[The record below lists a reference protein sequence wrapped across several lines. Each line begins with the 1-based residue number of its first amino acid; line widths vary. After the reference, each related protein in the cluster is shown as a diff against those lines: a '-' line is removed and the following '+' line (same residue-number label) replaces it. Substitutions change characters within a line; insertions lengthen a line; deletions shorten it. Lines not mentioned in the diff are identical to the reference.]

1 VTEADDE
8 LRAAWDGG
16 LNEEILEELFALRS
30 AADFRALRAVRP
42 ELAAPLV
49 KNQLRELAV
58 APGYGVGFARLLSLL
73 DATDADVDVVWAEY
87 ERGLNEATAAGEEL
101 AGEESTVREALDRGD
116 VERVLELTA
125 TAIPRAAAA
134 GLGAGVSVLHELRG
148 LALLRRQSAERSAD
162 VETAIEELERAEVLA
177 PPGPPLGSVL
187 MHLAFAYSDRLRGDL
202 ADNAEVVVELLRLA
216 VVEVAGADVSD
227 LAAMVDTNLA
237 FGLMR
242 RVRGERVDNLREAVD
257 ACERALRHRSLERD
271 PVDWAYSQLNL
282 GDALD
287 QLELT
292 RGARGVSDRAKEPY
306 EVVVRAADAIPEKWL
321 VGLGSQGLGRLYLR
335 AAQPA
340 VEDVVDAAESGHEPP
355 EVDVQALSIAREQLE
370 RACACLEDAAQ
381 QVYRGRALAD
391 LAEALTLQE
400 DVAAAIDAG
409 RQALVILRPTNAPRA
424 CLAVA
429 GRLGTQLALAGRWDE
444 ATAVFRDAVAAADVT
459 FYAQLERASSDEEQ
473 RRAGNV
479 YRWAAYAIART
490 GDAEGA
496 ALVLENGR
504 AREIRRRIDS
514 RTEDP
519 RLAGLPENLRDAYV
533 AAAARLG
540 SSPLGEDAAVASR
553 AYAEVV
559 SAIRDVVGY
568 EPFGAGARLEELTA
582 AAEPD
587 WPVVYV
593 NPTPFGTLLVTVRAD
608 AGATSVSSAFVD
620 GVTST
625 EVIARLMV
633 GAAAAPAD
641 ETGGAVGEPTS
652 YLFGIPGPD
661 DDDYPFGP
669 ALDELLPWLGEA
681 IARPLWNLLSEAR
694 IAGCTMI
701 VCGPLALAPLHAA
714 TWQDG
719 ERTCCLLDYLT
730 VRHAPAAMVASACL
744 LRAAATET
752 SPRTLLA
759 VADPTHDLPAT
770 GPEVTE
776 ISSFF
781 DDGGVA
787 CAFAAS
793 ADRHFLQ
800 ARAGLATF
808 IHLACH
814 AHAPLFAAG
823 EAFVLLADGPLS
835 VDEIAG
841 LARLDARLVVVS
853 ACQSAVS
860 RLDDLPD
867 EAISL
872 GTTMIIAG
880 AACAVAS
887 LWPVDDAATAM
898 LMIRLYEEILQN
910 GHSPPTALRRAQLW
924 LRDLS
929 ETAEADFLSKHPAL
943 AAEFRRRAETRELT
957 GQRSRPGATG
967 DDRPGI
973 YGHPEYWAAF
983 VAVGT

>member
-1 VTEADDE
+1 MTEADDA
-8 LRAAWDGG
+8 LRAASDGG

-42 ELAAPLV
+42 ELAGPLV
-49 KNQLRELAV
+49 KNQLRELAA

-73 DATDADVDVVWAEY
+73 DATDADVDVVWAKY
-87 ERGLNEATAAGEEL
+87 ERGLKEATAAGEEL
-101 AGEESTVREALDRGD
+101 ATEESAVREALDRGD
-116 VERVLELTA
+116 VERVLELTES
-125 TAIPRAAAA
+125 AIPRAAAA
-134 GLGAGVSVLHELRG
+134 GLGAGVSMLHELRG

-162 VETAIEELERAEVLA
+162 VETAIEELERARVLA
-177 PPGPPLGSVL
+177 PPGPALGSVL

-202 ADNAEVVVELLRLA
+202 ADNAEAAVELLRLA
-216 VVEVAGADVSD
+216 VVEVAGGDVPD

-242 RVRGERVDNLREAVD
+242 RVRGERIDNLREAVD
-257 ACERALRHRSLERD
+257 ACERALSHRSLERD
-271 PVDWAYSQLNL
+271 AVDWAYSQLNL

-306 EVVVRAADAIPEKWL
+306 EAVVRAAEAIPEMWL
-321 VGLGSQGLGRLYLR
+321 IGLAYQGLGRLYLR
-335 AAQPA
+335 AAQST
-340 VEDVVDAAESGHEPP
+340 VEDMVDAAESGDELPA
-355 EVDVQALSIAREQLE
+355 EVDAQVLSVAREQLE
-370 RACACLEDAAQ
+370 RACACLEDAPQ
-381 QVYRGRALAD
+381 QVYHGRALAD

-429 GRLGTQLALAGRWDE
+429 GRLGTQLAVAGRWDE

-459 FYAQLERASSDEEQ
+459 FYAQLERASSNEEQ

-490 GDAEGA
+490 GDAGGA

-504 AREIRRRIDS
+504 AREIRRRIDP
-514 RTEDP
+514 RRDDP
-519 RLAGLPENLRDAYV
+519 RLAALPENLRDAYV

-559 SAIRDVVGY
+559 SAIRDVAGY
-568 EPFGAGARLEELTA
+568 ESFGAGARLEELTA
-582 AAEPD
+582 AAELD
-587 WPVVYV
+587 WPVIYV
-593 NPTPFGTLLVTVRAD
+593 NPTPFGTLLVTVTAD
-608 AGATSVSSAFVD
+608 DDATSVSSAFVD

-625 EVIARLMV
+625 DVIMRLMV
-633 GAAAAPAD
+633 GAAVAPPDEAD
-641 ETGGAVGEPTS
+641 GAVGEPTS
-652 YLFGIPGPD
+652 YLFGISGPD
-661 DDDYPFGP
+661 DDDYKFGP
-669 ALDELLPWLGEA
+669 VLDELLPWLGEA
-681 IARPLWNLLSEAR
+681 IARPLWNLLSERR

-719 ERTCCLLDYLT
+719 GRTCCLLDYLT
-730 VRHAPAAMVASACL
+730 VRYAPAAMVASACL
-744 LRAAATET
+744 LRAVATET
-752 SPRTLLA
+752 SPRTLVA
-759 VADPTHDLPAT
+759 VADPTQDLPAT

-781 DDGGVA
+781 DDGSVA
-787 CAFAAS
+787 CAFAS
-793 ADRHFLQ
+793 ADRQFLQ
-800 ARAGLATF
+800 ARAASATF

-814 AHAPLFAAG
+814 AHAPLFAAAD
-823 EAFVLLADGPLS
+823 AFVLLSDGPLS

-841 LARLDARLVVVS
+841 LAQLDARLVVVS

-867 EAISL
+867 EAISI

-887 LWPVDDAATAM
+887 LWPVDDAATAI
-898 LMIRLYEEILQN
+898 LMIRLYEEIFQK
-910 GHSPPTALRRAQLW
+910 GQSPPTALRRAQLW
-924 LRDLS
+924 LRDLT
-929 ETAEADFLSKHPAL
+929 ETAEADFLSEHPAL
-943 AAEFRRRAETRELT
+943 AAEFRGRAETRELP
-957 GQRSRPGATG
+957 GRRRSGATA
-967 DDRPGI
+967 DDEPGI

-983 VAVGT
+983 VAVGA